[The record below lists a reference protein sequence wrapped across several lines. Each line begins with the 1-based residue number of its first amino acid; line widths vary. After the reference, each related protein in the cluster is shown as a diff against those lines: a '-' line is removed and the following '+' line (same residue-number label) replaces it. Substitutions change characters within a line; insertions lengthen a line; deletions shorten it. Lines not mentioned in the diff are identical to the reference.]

1 MAGHSK
7 WANIKRRKGAQ
18 DAKRGQV
25 FTKLVREITAAA
37 RMGGSDPDGNPR
49 LRLAIDKARGQSMPK
64 DNIQRAI
71 AKGAGEIDGANY
83 EEFKM
88 EGYGPGGVA
97 VMIQVLTDNRNRTAS
112 EVRHAFSKND
122 GNLGTSGCVS
132 YMFHQKGVFLVDA
145 EGTDEDAVMEA
156 ALEGGAEDVTEED
169 GVWEIQSE
177 PADYDSVAAQLVESG
192 LKVRSQELTYV
203 PETRSDVTGKVAER
217 VLRLVET
224 LEELDDVQD
233 VFHNAEIS
241 EEELERLA

>member
-18 DAKRGQV
+18 DAKRGKV

-49 LRLAIDKARGQSMPK
+49 LRLAIDKARAQSMPK

-71 AKGAGEIDGANY
+71 AKGAGELDGANY
-83 EEFKM
+83 EEFSM

-97 VMIQVLTDNRNRTAS
+97 VMIKVLTDNRNRTAS
-112 EVRHAFSKND
+112 EVRHAFAKND

-132 YMFHQKGVFLVDA
+132 YMFHHKGVFLVDA
-145 EGTDEDAVMEA
+145 EGTDEDTVMEA
-156 ALEGGAEDVTEED
+156 ALEGGAEDVTEDD
-169 GVWEIQSE
+169 GVWEVLSE
-177 PADYDSVAAQLVESG
+177 PADYDSVAAQLTQEG
-192 LKVRSQELTYV
+192 LTLLSQELTWV
-203 PETRSDVTGKVAER
+203 PETRSDVTGRVAER

-224 LEELDDVQD
+224 LEDLDDVQD

-241 EEELERLA
+241 EEELERLS